1 MHLACRVTGI
11 GCVGRVARYL
21 GFALAMISMRRDLR
35 GAAIATVSAFVL
47 LMVLPGDAWAWT
59 PGTHV
64 YLGDLLLRNL
74 ALIPPSLALL
84 LRRHADDFLYG
95 SIAADT
101 SIAKKYADVGR
112 HCHHWPIGLEIHD
125 RADTDALRAFALGY
139 LAHLAADTVAH
150 NYFVP
155 RQLAITST
163 TSALGHSYWESRFE
177 THLGEQY
184 ARRARELL
192 YRDHAAADGH
202 LDRILSPTL
211 FSTATNRRIF
221 RGMVM
226 VTDSESWQ
234 RIFSLVGEHSRF
246 DLPDADVQR
255 YLARSF
261 DYVVDFL
268 RRWEQS
274 EPATLD
280 PSGEGPL
287 SAAKK
292 LRRAELRRGGSV
304 RAAIE
309 AERQFG
315 MPESTLAYAAGLP
328 GGMVLRTE
336 LLTGVRA

>member
-1 MHLACRVTGI
+1 MPTRPRHPLIT
-11 GCVGRVARYL
+11 
-21 GFALAMISMRRDLR
+21 
-35 GAAIATVSAFVL
+35 VL
-47 LMVLPGDAWAWT
+47 LAAAVLVALLPSDLWAWT

-74 ALIPPSLALL
+74 GLIPASLGLL
-84 LRRHADDFLYG
+84 IRRHADDFLYG

-125 RADTDALRAFALGY
+125 RAESDALRAFALGY

-177 THLGEQY
+177 THLGDQY

-192 YRDHAAADGH
+192 YRDHSAADGH

-234 RIFSLVGEHSRF
+234 RIFALVGEHSRF
-246 DLPDADVQR
+246 DLSESDVQR

-268 RRWEQS
+268 QRWEQS
-274 EPATLD
+274 EPAALD
-280 PSGEGPL
+280 PSGEAPL
-287 SAAKK
+287 KAAKQ
-292 LRRAELRRGGSV
+292 LRRAELRRGGMV
-304 RAAIE
+304 RAAME
-309 AERQFG
+309 AEREFG
-315 MPESTLAYAAGLP
+315 MPATSLAYSAS
-328 GGMVLRTE
+328 VLATSVERS
-336 LLTGVRA
+336 GVR

>member
-1 MHLACRVTGI
+1 
-11 GCVGRVARYL
+11 
-21 GFALAMISMRRDLR
+21 
-35 GAAIATVSAFVL
+35 
-47 LMVLPGDAWAWT
+47 MVLTALLLVMCAPSDLWAWT

-74 ALIPPSLALL
+74 ALVPTSIGLL

-112 HCHHWPIGLEIHD
+112 HCHHWPIGLEIHA

-139 LAHLAADTVAH
+139 LAHLAADVVAH

-163 TSALGHSYWESRFE
+163 TSTLGHSYWESRFE
-177 THLGEQY
+177 THLGDQH

-192 YRDHAAADGH
+192 YRDHAHSDAH

-221 RGMVM
+221 RGMVV

-234 RIFSLVGEHSRF
+234 RIFHLVGEHSRF
-246 DLPDADVQR
+246 DLPDADVHR
-255 YLARSF
+255 YLSRSF
-261 DYVVDFL
+261 DYIVDFL
-268 RRWEQS
+268 QRWEQS
-274 EPATLD
+274 EPAALD
-280 PSGEGPL
+280 PSGELPL
-287 SAAKK
+287 NAAKR
-292 LRRAELRRGGSV
+292 LRRTELRRGGTV

-309 AERQFG
+309 AEREF
-315 MPESTLAYAAGLP
+315 GLP
-328 GGMVLRTE
+328 ATSLTHAATLPSPLR
-336 LLTGVRA
+336 LRADAPVATRF